1 MLLCPAMALTL
12 FAWLGNC
19 YFAEYELPL
28 RASGGAIFCLRNI
41 CIRYLLGRL
50 IVARIITAV
59 LPPLRVRWKPCA
71 YSNQRSTPSQPRFAQ
86 QLLIVE

>member
-28 RASGGAIFCLRNI
+28 RASGGAIFFRGTFAHAI
-41 CIRYLLGRL
+41 CWGGS
-50 IVARIITAV
+50 VAAV
-59 LPPLRVRWKPCA
+59 VGA
-71 YSNQRSTPSQPRFAQ
+71 
-86 QLLIVE
+86 VETMRPYWSISFKTSSL

>member
-41 CIRYLLGRL
+41 CTRYLLGRL
-50 IVARIITAV
+50 IAACIIAAA
-59 LPPLRVRWKPCA
+59 LPPTGRHARRPLQG
-71 YSNQRSTPSQPRFAQ
+71 SIF
-86 QLLIVE
+86 

>member
-41 CIRYLLGRL
+41 CTRYLLGR
-50 IVARIITAV
+50 IIAARIITVA
-59 LPPLRVRWKPCA
+59 LSP
-71 YSNQRSTPSQPRFAQ
+71 
-86 QLLIVE
+86 QL